1 MSNQMAKWS
10 KIVIIA
16 LLLAILYHV
25 RYPASTFTPAP
36 LVTKSNAPTGDMFDL
51 KHSLECT
58 AGPSEKAA
66 YYSKGLAPGGM
77 CGDND
82 YVRQQIRD
90 YDITDGIG
98 GSLLEK

>member
-1 MSNQMAKWS
+1 MKWS
-10 KIVIIA
+10 KVIIIA

-25 RYPASTFTPAP
+25 RYPVATSRFAPAP
-36 LVTKSNAPTGDMFDL
+36 LVTKSNAPTGDMFEL
-51 KHSLECT
+51 KHSMDCT

-66 YYSKGLAPGGM
+66 YYSKGMTPGGI
-77 CGDND
+77 CGDGD

-90 YDITDGIG
+90 YDITEGIG